1 MNRSINPI
9 LAIIATI
16 LGVSTCKKFNFET
29 FTFEKPALNILYL
42 VICLVCIFLII
53 KDMKTKK

>member
-1 MNRSINPI
+1 MKGSINPA
-9 LAIIATI
+9 LAIIAII

-42 VICLVCIFLII
+42 VTCLACVFLII
-53 KDMKTKK
+53 KDMRNKK